1 MCGISGFYSANS
13 DFNYDDLVKMT
24 DVMVHRGPDASGY
37 FFDNIVG
44 LGHRRLSII
53 DLSEAANQPMFS
65 HSDRYVMVFNG
76 EIYNYQEIATEL
88 PHKKWKTTSDTEV
101 ILEAFIEWGP
111 SFANQMNGMFA
122 IAIYDKEIN
131 KLFLFRDR
139 LGIKPIYYF
148 WDGSR
153 FAFGSELKALKA
165 LPIVEKQLS
174 INKKAIGEFLNLG
187 YIPEP
192 DSIFNNI
199 YKFPSG
205 SYAEIKDKKLEFSR
219 FWNVEEK
226 IGPDLISDEV
236 EAKSKLK
243 ELLIS
248 SVNYRL
254 ICDVPFG
261 TFLSGGIDSST
272 VTAIAQSINSKP
284 VNTFSIGF
292 KDAKHNESNY
302 AKSVAEYLG
311 TNHYEFTV
319 TEKDAIELIPELMD
333 IYDEPYA
340 DSSAIPTMLVSKMA
354 RKHVTMTLS
363 GDGGDE
369 LFFGYGAYNWA
380 ERLNKPF
387 YKLARYP
394 IAGILSMLDNHKK
407 RAAQVFK
414 YNGLSNIKSHI
425 FSQEQYLFSESEVSK
440 LLTPSFQ
447 TKLSYNE
454 NFTDLKRQLSPA
466 EAQSLFDIKYYLKDD
481 LLVKVDRATMKYSLE
496 TRVPLLDYRIVE
508 FAMNLSP
515 DLKIKN
521 GVQKYLLKQVLYDY
535 IPEEFFARPKWGFSI
550 PLQKWL
556 KADLRFLIEEYL
568 NETTINKYKV
578 VDYKIVSDLKHRFFN
593 KNEDYLYNRLWLLIV
608 LHNFLE
614 KEKSITA

>member
-1 MCGISGFYSANS
+1 MCGIAGFYSTEN
-13 DFNYDDLVKMT
+13 DFSQEDLVKMT

-53 DLSEAANQPMFS
+53 DLSESANQPMYS
-65 HSDRYVMVFNG
+65 HCGRYVIVFNG
-76 EIYNYQEIATEL
+76 EIYNYQEIASAIPE
-88 PHKKWKTTSDTEV
+88 KKWKTTSDTEV
-101 ILEAFIEWGP
+101 ILEAFIKWGP
-111 SFANQMNGMFA
+111 EFANRMNGMFA
-122 IAIYDKEIN
+122 IAIYDKELH

-148 WDGSR
+148 WDEKI
-153 FAFGSELKALKA
+153 FAFGSELKAIKS
-165 LPIVEKQLS
+165 LS
-174 INKKAIGEFLNLG
+174 QINKSLSLNKTAINEFLNLG

-192 DSIFNNI
+192 NSIYNNI

-205 SYAEIKDKKLEFSR
+205 SYAEIHDKKLIFNK
-219 FWNVEEK
+219 FWEIEK
-226 IGPDLISDEV
+226 KIDSQVLSDEV
-236 EAKSKLK
+236 EAKSRLK
-243 ELLIS
+243 ELLVS

-272 VTAIAQSINSKP
+272 VTAIAQSISSKP

-292 KDAKHNESNY
+292 KEAKHNESEY
-302 AKSVAEYLG
+302 ARSVSEFLG
-311 TNHYEFTV
+311 TNHHEFTV

-340 DSSAIPTMLVSKMA
+340 DSSAIPTMLVSKLA

-369 LFFGYGAYNWA
+369 LFFGYGAYRWA
-380 ERLNKPF
+380 ERLSNPF
-387 YKLARYP
+387 YKFSRFP
-394 IAGILSMLDNHKK
+394 IATALSMLDNHKK
-407 RAAQVFK
+407 RAAQVFRYK
-414 YNGLSNIKSHI
+414 NEGSKKSHI
-425 FSQEQYLFSESEVSK
+425 FSQEQYLFSQGEIGNLVNAQYSTEI
-440 LLTPSFQ
+440 L
-447 TKLSYNE
+447 YNE
-454 NFTDLKRQLSPA
+454 NFINLKRKLGPA
-466 EAQSLFDIKYYLKDD
+466 EAQSLFDLNYYLKDD

-515 DLKIKN
+515 ELKIKN

-535 IPEEFFARPKWGFSI
+535 IPEKFFSRPKWGFSI

-556 KADLRFLIEEYL
+556 KGDLKYLIEEFL
-568 NETTINKYKV
+568 SEEIINKYKI
-578 VDYKIVSDLKHRFFN
+578 VDYKVVANIKNRFFN

-614 KEKSITA
+614 KDKSITA

>member
-1 MCGISGFYSANS
+1 MCGIAGFYTTGN
-13 DFNYDDLVKMT
+13 DLSRNDLIKMT

-37 FFDNIVG
+37 FYDNIAG

-53 DLSEAANQPMFS
+53 DLSESANQPMFS
-65 HSDRYVMVFNG
+65 HSERYVIVFNG
-76 EIYNYQEIATEL
+76 EIYNYLEIAEKL
-88 PHKKWKTTSDTEV
+88 SGVQWKTTSDTEV
-101 ILEAFIEWGP
+101 ILEAFIQWGP

-122 IAIYDKEIN
+122 IAIYDKELH
-131 KLFLFRDR
+131 KLHLFRDR

-148 WDGSR
+148 WDGTR
-153 FAFGSELKALKA
+153 FAFGSELKALKS
-165 LPIVEKQLS
+165 LPVIKQQLA
-174 INKKAIGEFLNLG
+174 INKKAINEFLNLG

-192 DSIFNNI
+192 HSIYENI
-199 YKFPSG
+199 FKFPSG
-205 SYAEIKDKKLEFSR
+205 SYAVVDGKELSIER
-219 FWNVEEK
+219 FWDIDEK
-226 IGPDLISDEV
+226 IGSEVLSDET

-243 ELLIS
+243 ELLTS
-248 SVNYRL
+248 SVKYRL

-272 VTAIAQSINSKP
+272 VTAIAQSISSVP

-292 KDAKHNESNY
+292 KDARHNESEY
-302 AKSVAEYLG
+302 AKSISSFLG
-311 TNHYEFTV
+311 TNHHEFTV

-340 DSSAIPTMLVSKMA
+340 DSSAIPTMLVAKMA

-369 LFFGYGAYNWA
+369 LFFGYGAYKWA
-380 ERLNKPF
+380 ERLNNPF
-387 YKLARYP
+387 YKLMRHP
-394 IAGILSMLDNHKK
+394 IASALSILGNHKK

-414 YNGLSNIKSHI
+414 YKNELSKKSHI
-425 FSQEQYLFSESEVSK
+425 FSQEQYLFSQKELEK
-440 LLTPSFQ
+440 LLCHDFYSEL
-447 TKLSYNE
+447 KYNE
-454 NFTDLKRQLSPA
+454 NYPSLLRKLDPA

-515 DLKIKN
+515 ELKIKN
-521 GVQKYLLKQVLYDY
+521 GVQKYILKQVLYDY
-535 IPEEFFARPKWGFSI
+535 IPEKFFDRPKWGFSI

-556 KADLRFLIEEYL
+556 KGDLKYLFDEFLCESV
-568 NETTINKYKV
+568 INKHKI
-578 VDYKIVSDLKHRFFN
+578 VDYSVVAELINRFFN

-614 KEKSITA
+614 KETFITA